1 MNLAHGRKS
10 IQMNESEVTVF
21 IRVSCRRRLGGGAEA
36 FDRPGAGIASA
47 LRREFYGSNVAI
59 AEVDCLAVCTR
70 PCTLALAGADK
81 WTYLIGDLDPESHL
95 EEIVAA
101 VKGFAAS
108 KNGIIAWRERPLSFR
123 KGVVA
128 RVPPHPSSLEPVEP

>member
-1 MNLAHGRKS
+1 
-10 IQMNESEVTVF
+10 MNESAVTVF
-21 IRVSCRRRLGGGAEA
+21 VCVSCRRRLGDAEGA
-36 FDRPGAGIASA
+36 FDQPGRGLASV
-47 LRREFYGSNVAI
+47 LRRKLRRTDVAI

-70 PCTLALAGADK
+70 PCTLALAGTNK
-81 WTYLIGDLDPESHL
+81 WTYLIGDLEPESHL

-108 KNGIIAWRERPLSFR
+108 ENGIIAWRERPPSFR

>member
-1 MNLAHGRKS
+1 MK
-10 IQMNESEVTVF
+10 ESAVTVF
-21 IRVSCRRRLGGGAEA
+21 ICVSCRRRLGDGAET
-36 FDRPGAGIASA
+36 FDRPGRGLASA
-47 LRREFYGSNVAI
+47 LRQKLQEMTASDVAV

-70 PCTLALAGADK
+70 PCTLALAGANK
-81 WTYLIGDLDPESHL
+81 WTYLIGDLEPESHL

-108 KNGIIAWRERPLSFR
+108 ENGIIAWRERPPSFR

>member
-1 MNLAHGRKS
+1 MK
-10 IQMNESEVTVF
+10 ESAVTVL
-21 IRVSCRRRLGGGAEA
+21 ICVSCRRRLGDGAET
-36 FDRPGAGIASA
+36 FDRPGRGLASA
-47 LRREFYGSNVAI
+47 LRQKLQEMTASDVAV

-70 PCTLALAGADK
+70 PCTLALAGAKK
-81 WTYLIGDLDPESHL
+81 WTYLIGDLEPESHL

-101 VKGFAAS
+101 VKGFVAS
-108 KNGIIAWRERPLSFR
+108 ENGIIAWRERPPSFR